1 VKNGE
6 IMARLRYYTGKFP
19 KAALDAAI
27 ERKDDI
33 TPSLLVVLQQSV
45 DDMQS
50 TKEDAKRM
58 GLRSE
63 GLDLERLSIAGSIEA
78 HRLGECFPD
87 LILYD
92 SLYFSAATFQK
103 VRQKSAHIP
112 NKSSNLDFRFVLQ
125 DAKFLFEHEA
135 PCTYE
140 KAPWCVYLHSAA
152 SVKMVVLR
160 CTHNV
165 VSEVEEDGGYDAVR
179 LCHWRMR
186 KATGEFACYR
196 QKSHISSVEAVI
208 AQLRNFRT
216 GCTD

>member
-1 VKNGE
+1 MKNGE

-103 VRQKSAHIP
+103 VRQKGAHIP

-125 DAKFLFEHEA
+125 DAKLLFEHKA
-135 PCTYE
+135 PCTCE
-140 KAPWCVYLHSAA
+140 KAPWCVLTFCGLHQ
-152 SVKMVVLR
+152 
-160 CTHNV
+160 N
-165 VSEVEEDGGYDAVR
+165 GG
-179 LCHWRMR
+179 
-186 KATGEFACYR
+186 
-196 QKSHISSVEAVI
+196 SSMYPQRGFGSRGRRWV
-208 AQLRNFRT
+208 
-216 GCTD
+216 